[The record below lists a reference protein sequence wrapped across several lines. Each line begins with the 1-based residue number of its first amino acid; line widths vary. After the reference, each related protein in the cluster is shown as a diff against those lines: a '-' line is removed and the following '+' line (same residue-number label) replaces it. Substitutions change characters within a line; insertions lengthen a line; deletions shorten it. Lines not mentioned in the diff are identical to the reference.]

1 MESQYELQ
9 AHKRERLDR
18 LIARSIPE
26 MSRSRAKALIEGG
39 HVRVDTVVR
48 SSASI
53 KLQAGQGVQVVVPPL
68 EKLSLI
74 AEDLDLEIVFE
85 DADLLVVNKR
95 AGMVVHPSKG
105 HDSGTLVH
113 GLLHHISDLSGIGGT
128 ERPGIVHRLDKGTS
142 GVMVVAK
149 SDVAHQALKDQ
160 FFDHSITREY
170 WALVLG
176 IPDLNAGHVEGWLG
190 RKENDRMRFAAV
202 AEGEG
207 RWARTHWKVVERL
220 HRSSLIACRLETGRT
235 HQVRVHMAS
244 KNWPLLADP
253 MYRNRQTLP
262 PEIQSLVKDVDHQLL
277 HARLLAFDHPRTGER
292 MSFECPV
299 PEDFQQVLDGLRA
312 YPS

>member
-1 MESQYELQ
+1 LEAQHELQ
-9 AHKRERLDR
+9 ALKRERLDR

-26 MSRSRAKALIEGG
+26 MSRSRAKALIEAG
-39 HVRVDTVVR
+39 HVRVNAVVR
-48 SSASI
+48 VSAST
-53 KLQAGQGVQVVVPPL
+53 KLQAGQSIHVVVPPL
-68 EKLSLI
+68 EQLSLI
-74 AEDLDLEIVFE
+74 PEDLNLDIVFE
-85 DADLLVVNKR
+85 DDDLLVVNKR

-113 GLLHHISDLSGIGGT
+113 GLLHCITDLSGIGGT

-149 SDVAHQALKDQ
+149 SDVAHQGLKDQ

-176 IPDLNAGHVEGWLG
+176 TPDLNAGQVEGWLG
-190 RKENDRMRFAAV
+190 RKENDRMRFATV

-207 RWARTHWKVVERL
+207 RWARTHWKVVQRL
-220 HRSSLIACRLETGRT
+220 HRSSLLACRLETGRT

-244 KNWPLLADP
+244 KNWPLLGDP
-253 MYRNRQTLP
+253 MYRNRQTMP
-262 PEIQSLVKDVDHQLL
+262 PTIQRLLQDVDHQLL

-292 MSFECPV
+292 LSFECPV
-299 PEDFQQVLDGLRA
+299 PADFQQVLEGLRA
-312 YPS
+312 HQT

>member
-1 MESQYELQ
+1 LEAQYEIQ
-9 AHKRERLDR
+9 ALKRERLDR
-18 LIARSIPE
+18 LIARNIAE
-26 MSRSRAKALIEGG
+26 MSRSRAKALIEAG
-39 HVRVDTVVR
+39 HVKVDGVVR
-48 SSASI
+48 TTASA
-53 KLQAGQGVQVVVPPL
+53 KLQAGQGVHVVVPPL
-68 EKLSLI
+68 EQLSLVP
-74 AEDLDLEIVFE
+74 EDLNLEIVFE

-105 HDSGTLVH
+105 HDTGTLVH
-113 GLLHHISDLSGIGGT
+113 GLLHCITDLSGIGGT

-176 IPDLNAGHVEGWLG
+176 IPDLNAGDVEGWLG
-190 RKENDRMRFAAV
+190 RKDNDRMRFAV
-202 AEGEG
+202 VPEGEG

-220 HRSSLIACRLETGRT
+220 HRSTLMACRLETGRT

-244 KNWPLLADP
+244 KNWPLLGDP

-262 PEIQSLVKDVDHQLL
+262 PPIQRLVKEVDHQLL

-292 MSFECPV
+292 LSFESPV
-299 PEDFQQVLDGLRA
+299 PQDFQKVLDGLRA
-312 YPS
+312 IED